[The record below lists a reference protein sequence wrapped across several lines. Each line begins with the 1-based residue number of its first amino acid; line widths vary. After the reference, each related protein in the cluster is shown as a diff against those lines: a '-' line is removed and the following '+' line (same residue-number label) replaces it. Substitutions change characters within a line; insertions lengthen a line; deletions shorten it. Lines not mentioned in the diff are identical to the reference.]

1 MRYDDD
7 DELDDDYDADEGG
20 VDEDDEDVTIP
31 CPYCRRQIHEDAE
44 RCPYCE
50 QYISAEDAPAQPKPW
65 WIVAGVVVCLVI
77 LLWWVVAGFCDICC
91 SRVL

>member
-7 DELDDDYDADEGG
+7 DDLDDDNFDDGDLDDGYGEDYD
-20 VDEDDEDVTIP
+20 VDEDEDDVTIP

-50 QYISAEDAPAQPKPW
+50 QYISAEDAPAQAKPW
-65 WIVAGVVVCLVI
+65 WIVLGVVLCLVV
-77 LLWWVVAGFCDICC
+77 LLWWVVA
-91 SRVL
+91 RL

>member
-7 DELDDDYDADEGG
+7 DDLDDDNFDDGDLDDEHGEDYD
-20 VDEDDEDVTIP
+20 VDEDEDDVTIP

-50 QYISAEDAPAQPKPW
+50 QYISAEDAPAQAKPW
-65 WIVAGVVVCLVI
+65 WIVLGVVLCLVV
-77 LLWWVVAGFCDICC
+77 LLWWVVAG
-91 SRVL
+91 L

>member
-7 DELDDDYDADEGG
+7 DDLDDDNFDDGDLDDGYGEDYD
-20 VDEDDEDVTIP
+20 VDEDEDNVTIP

-50 QYISAEDAPAQPKPW
+50 QYISAEDAPAQAKPW
-65 WIVAGVVVCLVI
+65 WIVLGVVLCLVV
-77 LLWWVVAGFCDICC
+77 LLWWVVA
-91 SRVL
+91 RL